1 MYFKY
6 FNNFNYNFENSPY
19 EMCDIFSR
27 PIINV
32 NNPDTLRIGDDESP
46 DQLSETLYDDNS
58 LFYTILLLNNI
69 RNRNDWPRNE
79 LNFSHFI
86 ETEYSGYS
94 FHVLENP
101 TQIISRGDLVVLNA
115 DIPLTSGGC
124 TDPNDLDCFGTYGL
138 VEKWDPTLKKVWVK
152 KYSIGTVG
160 AISDSEFF
168 KQDNKIKIFKR
179 NTFGT
184 FESDSIQIDN
194 ADAFA
199 SDPNYTFAAGVF
211 TMKRV
216 TKYDISLDKFVY
228 TLGSRETEIN
238 PYNLNI
244 SSANGNISKVVGT
257 TYNSALGNTGCS
269 VIDAYILSAG
279 GQTGPDTY
287 PGAYRISSMVTIKNE
302 TDEIDQQNEDLRYIK
317 ALKKSIVGSVPEEL
331 KRAFND

>member
-1 MYFKY
+1 
-6 FNNFNYNFENSPY
+6 
-19 EMCDIFSR
+19 
-27 PIINV
+27 
-32 NNPDTLRIGDDESP
+32 
-46 DQLSETLYDDNS
+46 
-58 LFYTILLLNNI
+58 
-69 RNRNDWPRNE
+69 
-79 LNFSHFI
+79 
-86 ETEYSGYS
+86 
-94 FHVLENP
+94 
-101 TQIISRGDLVVLNA
+101 
-115 DIPLTSGGC
+115 
-124 TDPNDLDCFGTYGL
+124 
-138 VEKWDPTLKKVWVK
+138 
-152 KYSIGTVG
+152 
-160 AISDSEFF
+160 
-168 KQDNKIKIFKR
+168 
-179 NTFGT
+179 
-184 FESDSIQIDN
+184 
-194 ADAFA
+194 
-199 SDPNYTFAAGVF
+199 
-211 TMKRV
+211 MKRV